1 MKNGETL
8 TIGRQG
14 DIIIAANDMT
24 VSRKHFTITRDGDS
38 FIIKDISTNGSFMG
52 SAKSAN
58 PTYNNKKLNKYK
70 IDKNK
75 PVKDHVSFY
84 RDNKNYSK
92 EQNLGMELVGKVLN
106 LKINTMEHG
115 KCTCTL

>member
-1 MKNGETL
+1 MNVSELDLDNHKLIFISRNSSSFKENENGETL

-58 PTYNNKKLNKYK
+58 PTYNNKN
-70 IDKNK
+70 
-75 PVKDHVSFY
+75 
-84 RDNKNYSK
+84 
-92 EQNLGMELVGKVLN
+92 
-106 LKINTMEHG
+106 
-115 KCTCTL
+115 